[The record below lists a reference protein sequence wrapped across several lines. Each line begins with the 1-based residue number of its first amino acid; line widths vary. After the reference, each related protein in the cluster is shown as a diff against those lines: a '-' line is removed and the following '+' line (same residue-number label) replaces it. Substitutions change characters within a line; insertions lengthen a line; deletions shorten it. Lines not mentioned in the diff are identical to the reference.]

1 MDYPGINNILY
12 LESSI
17 IIALRTKCGLSQSQI
32 THILENAGL
41 LEYIEK
47 SYAVFHVE
55 GIYPILDDIKRYLS
69 TYNINIKIKEMM
81 EF

>member
-12 LESSI
+12 LQSSI
-17 IIALRTKCGLSQSQI
+17 IIALQTKCGLSQSQI
-32 THILENAGL
+32 THILENTDL